1 MIGGKSIDRGQMHML
16 SSGYEHEYTSGEI
29 HPGSNPHAFR
39 REYAKVHCGA
49 DEVMDPFQE
58 NVQERLWTLTK
69 K

>member
-1 MIGGKSIDRGQMHML
+1 ML
-16 SSGYEHEYTSGEI
+16 SSGCEHEYTSGEI